1 MKQALCAALF
11 CACVAMSFQA
21 RCATLPSACGDDKVR
36 FDVTTEPGPPAP
48 APPAPGKA
56 QVVFIETVFGM
67 SATAR
72 IGMDGAW
79 VGADKGNSY
88 FTLDVPPGLHHLC
101 ANWQSS
107 FQTIDRQVQLF
118 ALNAEPGSVYYFHVK
133 AVSTKYDLDF
143 TFAPLNVDEATYLMQ
158 TSGLSAST
166 QKK

>member
-1 MKQALCAALF
+1 MKQPLYAFLF
-11 CACVAMSFQA
+11 CLVLAIAYQA
-21 RCATLPSACGDDKVR
+21 RCATLPSACGDDKVK
-36 FDVTTEPGPPAP
+36 FMVTTQPGQPAP
-48 APPAPGKA
+48 APPAAGRA
-56 QVVFIETVFGM
+56 QVVIVETVFGM

-107 FQTIDRQVQLF
+107 FNAIDRQVQLF
-118 ALNAEPGSVYYFHVK
+118 ALDAEPGNVYYFHVK

-143 TFAPLNVDEATYLMQ
+143 TLAPLNVDEATYLIQ
-158 TSGLSAST
+158 TSGFSTSA